1 MSTVPIGEGSLRLTG
16 IEKREGRN
24 FVRFARALAGGV
36 RADLHS
42 VPRYLVRYAA
52 LVLVL
57 FGLLSLWEAH
67 GDGRIPVLTSLLP
80 STGINPS
87 RLSSLPCAAEG
98 VSDEARWRGLAPALK
113 ILDEVNPQVA
123 AWVRQKRADGSIAF
137 FEDYRG
143 GGDKQRSLAK
153 YDRLRRRLIV
163 NRWLFCENDGTVAA
177 ILCHEYR
184 HSRQSIPKLIRCALS
199 FILTKDGD
207 SSILENDAVLY
218 EQEATFAI
226 FGK

>member
-1 MSTVPIGEGSLRLTG
+1 MSTMSVGEEFLPLAG
-16 IEKREGRN
+16 IEQREGQK
-24 FVRFARALAGGV
+24 VGRFARELAGRV

-42 VPRYLVRYAA
+42 VPRYLVRYTA
-52 LVLVL
+52 LVLAL

-67 GDGRIPVLTSLLP
+67 GDGRIPVFTSLLP
-80 STGINPS
+80 PTGINPS
-87 RLSSLPCAAEG
+87 RLSSLRCAVEG
-98 VSDEARWRGLAPALK
+98 VSDEVRWQGLAPALK

-123 AWVRQKRADGSIAF
+123 TWIRRNHADGSIAF

-143 GGDKQRSLAK
+143 TGDKQRSLAK

-163 NRWLFCENDGTVAA
+163 NRWLFCEKDGTAAA

-184 HSRQSIPKLIRCALS
+184 HSRQSFPKLVRCALS
-199 FILTKDGD
+199 FILAKDGD
-207 SSILENDAVLY
+207 WSILENDAVLY
-218 EQEATFAI
+218 EQEANFAI